1 MGKAEEK
8 LLEEQEI
15 DLYKPSNVVKFF
27 LLSLIGIFTFF
38 IPIKINGERTI
49 PLDHIVTFIGDTF
62 STAVPY
68 YILIVVL
75 LGAIFPFYN
84 RTWNKNI
91 VEVVLS
97 IFKILGA
104 IVTFLLVFNIGPNW
118 LSDPDMGPYLFD
130 NLVTSVGL
138 ILPIGAVFL
147 ALLVGYGLLEFVGV
161 FLQPIMRP
169 IWKTPGR
176 SAIDAVASFVGS
188 YGIGLLI
195 TNRVF
200 KEGKYN
206 VKEATI
212 IATGFSTVSVT
223 FMIIIAKTLDMM
235 DIWNIYFWTTLIVT
249 FLVTAITVR
258 IWPLNSISEKYYNGQ
273 TGQPEKVIKEERLKV
288 AWKQAMETANNAPTL
303 LKNIWLNFKDGF
315 IMTMAVLPTIM
326 SVGLLGLILAEYT
339 PFFDVIGYIF
349 YPFTWIM
356 QVPEPLLAAKA
367 AATEIAEMFLPALLV
382 VDAPLVTQFITGVIS
397 VSAILFFSA
406 LIPCILATEIPISI
420 PKLIVIWIER
430 TILTI
435 IIVAPIA
442 YLLL

>member
-8 LLEEQEI
+8 LLEKQEL
-15 DLYKPSNVVKFF
+15 DFYKPSNVVKFY
-27 LLSLIGIFTFF
+27 LLRLIGIFTFF

-75 LGAIFPFYN
+75 LGAIYPFYN
-84 RTWNKNI
+84 QTWNKNI

-235 DIWNIYFWTTLIVT
+235 DIWNIYFWVTLVVT

-258 IWPLNSISEKYYNGQ
+258 IWPLSKISDDYYEGQ
-273 TGQPEKVIKEERLKV
+273 EGHPEQIVKKDKLKV
-288 AWKQAMETANNAPTL
+288 AWGQAMEVADKAPSL
-303 LKNIWLNFKDGF
+303 PRNIWINFKDGF
-315 IMTMAVLPTIM
+315 KMTMAILPSIM
-326 SVGLLGLILAEYT
+326 SIGLLGLVLSEYT
-339 PFFDVIGYIF
+339 PLFDIIGYIF
-349 YPFTWIM
+349 YPFTWLM

-367 AATEIAEMFLPALLV
+367 SAIEIAEMFLPSLLV
-382 VDAPLVTQFITGVIS
+382 VDAPLITKFVTAV
-397 VSAILFFSA
+397 V
-406 LIPCILATEIPISI
+406 
-420 PKLIVIWIER
+420 R
-430 TILTI
+430 
-435 IIVAPIA
+435 
-442 YLLL
+442 

>member
-235 DIWNIYFWTTLIVT
+235 DIWNIYFWVTLVVT

-258 IWPLNSISEKYYNGQ
+258 IWPLSKISDDYYEGQ
-273 TGQPEKVIKEERLKV
+273 EGHPEQIVKKDKLKV
-288 AWKQAMETANNAPTL
+288 AWGQAMEVADKAPSL
-303 LKNIWLNFKDGF
+303 PRNIWINFKDGF
-315 IMTMAVLPTIM
+315 KMTMAILPSIM
-326 SVGLLGLILAEYT
+326 SIGLLGLVLSEY
-339 PFFDVIGYIF
+339 
-349 YPFTWIM
+349 
-356 QVPEPLLAAKA
+356 
-367 AATEIAEMFLPALLV
+367 
-382 VDAPLVTQFITGVIS
+382 
-397 VSAILFFSA
+397 ILFF
-406 LIPCILATEIPISI
+406 
-420 PKLIVIWIER
+420 VIIGC
-430 TILTI
+430 L
-435 IIVAPIA
+435 
-442 YLLL
+442 